1 MNEHSFCQHLLSRAW
16 ADFRVTHPEMR
27 IREFT
32 YTTFELARGHK
43 CYTIEGPNGF
53 RWESKSCCAW
63 SAKTDALPAYEK
75 HLKRLETKKW
85 EAVQALVPAEL
96 VATVPRV
103 QTGWIT
109 EVFAEG
115 KWSRNAIV
123 WPDEHSAKQA
133 GADLLS
139 RWMVPTDY
147 RAVQVDEEP
156 NRPTWDEHV
165 ADKGLPPQS
174 VQV

>member
-1 MNEHSFCQHLLSRAW
+1 MNEHSYCQHLLAVVW

-53 RWESKSCCAW
+53 RWENDSCCAW
-63 SAKTDALPAYEK
+63 QAKADALPAYEK
-75 HLKRLETKKW
+75 HLERLSM
-85 EAVQALVPAEL
+85 
-96 VATVPRV
+96 VATVPKV

-109 EVFAEG
+109 EVCCQST
-115 KWSRNAIV
+115 WSRNAIV

-147 RAVQVDEEP
+147 RAVEVDEEP
-156 NRPTWDEHV
+156 NRPTWDEDV
-165 ADKGLPPQS
+165 AARGLPPRS
-174 VQV
+174 VQL